1 MIKILVVEDDSGI
14 RDLIELTLNM
24 ESYITMTAEDG
35 EEAFN
40 KIQNEKF
47 DLILLD
53 IMIPKID
60 GFKLIRM
67 IHDKSVP
74 VIFLSA
80 KSQVQDKILGLKL
93 GAEDY
98 ITKPFEPLELLARI
112 EVVLRRKKS
121 NKKEENIIKYHHLL
135 IQTNKRLV
143 KSNDVIVQLTL
154 KEYNLLLTFL
164 NNINNVLTREVLL
177 EKIWGFDFYGE
188 TRTVDMHIKQLRA
201 KLDLKEYLKTV
212 YKVGYILKD
221 WGGFYETKE

>member
-164 NNINNVLTREVLL
+164 SNINNVLTREVLL

-221 WGGFYETKE
+221 